1 MLFDAI
7 ATNYSLWLWVPAC
20 AGTTSGEWRRGELFQ
35 PSLLRQTQS
44 VCACERSEAIDREAK
59 QKAGLLRCARNDD
72 INGHTSQGN
81 THFRILAARMRP
93 SCARGF
99 CLSHGKGVGNAGCR
113 RTRSLACKIKK
124 HT

>member
-35 PSLLRQTQS
+35 PLLLRQTQS
-44 VCACERSEAIDREAK
+44 VCACERSEAIHREAK

-72 INGHTSQGN
+72 INGHTSHGN
-81 THFRILAARMRP
+81 TNIRVLAALNAP
-93 SCARGF
+93 ELCQNAPPFPWEGRGE
-99 CLSHGKGVGNAGCR
+99 CR
-113 RTRSLACKIKK
+113 VP
-124 HT
+124 